1 MNCLAYENYITCEFK
16 VNAILTHSAKLKKT
30 FSQLTYFINR
40 KKNPES
46 TKRGDCSKDE
56 LRWVETENFC
66 LQGWIYK

>member
-40 KKNPES
+40 KKKSGE
-46 TKRGDCSKDE
+46 
-56 LRWVETENFC
+56 
-66 LQGWIYK
+66 YKEGRLL